1 MDEKNMSIVEHLEEL
16 RKVIVISVI
25 AVLAGSTICFFAW
38 GDFLFELAT
47 DPLKDFDVSLVYIS
61 MTEAFIT
68 KVKISV
74 VAGVVLVS
82 PVLFWQIWSYI
93 VPALHQNE
101 KRTVLTLLPISLVLF
116 AGGVLFAYYTVFRF
130 AAGFLLMVAGEGL
143 SAMISVSRYVSFL
156 LAFLLP
162 FGIIFQLPLVILFLT
177 RAGIISAQL
186 LVKNRKYV
194 ILATFIIGAILTPPD
209 VASQVFMAGT
219 MIILYEVSILIARLV
234 KRKPVDYDD
243 DLVQADRTTE

>member
-1 MDEKNMSIVEHLEEL
+1 
-16 RKVIVISVI
+16 
-25 AVLAGSTICFFAW
+25 
-38 GDFLFELAT
+38 
-47 DPLKDFDVSLVYIS
+47 
-61 MTEAFIT
+61 
-68 KVKISV
+68 
-74 VAGVVLVS
+74 
-82 PVLFWQIWSYI
+82 
-93 VPALHQNE
+93 
-101 KRTVLTLLPISLVLF
+101 VLTLLPISLVLF

-162 FGIIFQLPLVILFLT
+162 FGFIFQLPLVILFLT

-209 VASQVFMAGT
+209 VVSQVFMAGT
-219 MIILYEVSILIARLV
+219 MIILYEVSILTARLV

>member
-16 RKVIVISVI
+16 RKVIVIGVI
-25 AVLAGSTICFFAW
+25 AVLAGSMICFFAW

-93 VPALHQNE
+93 VPALHQN
-101 KRTVLTLLPISLVLF
+101 
-116 AGGVLFAYYTVFRF
+116 
-130 AAGFLLMVAGEGL
+130 
-143 SAMISVSRYVSFL
+143 
-156 LAFLLP
+156 
-162 FGIIFQLPLVILFLT
+162 
-177 RAGIISAQL
+177 
-186 LVKNRKYV
+186 
-194 ILATFIIGAILTPPD
+194 
-209 VASQVFMAGT
+209 
-219 MIILYEVSILIARLV
+219 
-234 KRKPVDYDD
+234 
-243 DLVQADRTTE
+243 